1 MIQKIKSKMGIVIGS
16 TIGAWLGSVLWR
28 WIDYCRHE
36 GLYRLASAPWYAGLI
51 PLTVMTGILLLIET
65 ALYLFLRY
73 RVKKS
78 GKGE

>member
-16 TIGAWLGSVLWR
+16 TVGAWLGNVLWR
-28 WIDYCRHE
+28 WIDYRQHE
-36 GLYRLASAPWYAGLI
+36 GLYQLAF
-51 PLTVMTGILLLIET
+51 TVMMGGLLLIEI

>member
-16 TIGAWLGSVLWR
+16 TVGAWLGNVLWR
-28 WIDYCRHE
+28 WIDYRQHE
-36 GLYRLASAPWYAGLI
+36 GLYQPASAPWYAGLL
-51 PLTVMTGILLLIET
+51 PFTVMMGGLLLIEI